1 LARNFLHCGG
11 FCKVALSILT
21 LSLTQALNYA
31 HAGAEEDWLRAI
43 RHNNLPLIE
52 QLLSHGAKVN
62 LAADDGKT
70 ALMAAAGAGQTKLA
84 QAMIAAGADVNAVN
98 KRGGT
103 ALMYAA
109 TDGNPA
115 TLNAL
120 LSHGAAVNTRA
131 RNGWTALTLASAR
144 GHAGIVGKLLAA
156 GADANTSD
164 IYGWTPLMRAVYEDR
179 FEVVR
184 VLLGDKSLRLNAQD
198 DRGETALHF
207 AAARGSLEIV
217 KLLLAHGAD
226 ARATDS
232 SGRTPATVAAAE
244 GHAALAKFLKPPIR

>member
-1 LARNFLHCGG
+1 MAA

-21 LSLTQALNYA
+21 LSLTQVLNFA
-31 HAGAEEDWLRAI
+31 HAGADEDWTRAI
-43 RHNNLPLIE
+43 RQNNLPLIE
-52 QLLSHGAKVN
+52 RLLSRVTN
-62 LAADDGKT
+62 VDLAAEDGRT
-70 ALMAAAGAGQTKLA
+70 ALMVAAGAGQTKLA
-84 QAMIAAGADVNAVN
+84 QALLAAGADVNAVN
-98 KRGGT
+98 QRGGT

-120 LSHGAAVNTRA
+120 LSHGAAVNARA
-131 RNGWTALTLASAR
+131 ANGWTAVTLASAR

-156 GADANTSD
+156 GADANASD

-184 VLLGDKSLRLNAQD
+184 VLLGDKSLRVNTRD
-198 DRGETALHF
+198 DRGATALHF
-207 AAARGSLEIV
+207 AAARGSLKIA

-226 ARATDS
+226 ARDTDA
-232 SGRTPATVAAAE
+232 SGRTPAMAAAAE
-244 GHAALAKFLKPPIR
+244 GHAALAEFLRRSR